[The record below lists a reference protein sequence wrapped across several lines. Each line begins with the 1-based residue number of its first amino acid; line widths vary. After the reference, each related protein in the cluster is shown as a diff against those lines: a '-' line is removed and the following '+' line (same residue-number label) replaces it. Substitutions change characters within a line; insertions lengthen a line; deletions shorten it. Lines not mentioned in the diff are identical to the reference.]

1 MNVMNVMKAMKAMKA
16 IKVTNAQT
24 QLKSFIRR
32 LAVVGALIVLPGAAM
47 AHTGLK
53 TSSPEDGAVVNQA
66 PEALHLT
73 FTAAVALVRLSV
85 TDAAGK
91 QLALDFTPSADR
103 GTDFHVP
110 IPAAAM
116 QTGSLTVEWAVIGA
130 DGHTVSNAFSYTV
143 DPSAAADAHH
153 AHGADHQHS
162 EEQHAAHHGDGQG
175 H

>member
-1 MNVMNVMKAMKAMKA
+1 MAPGLNGDMNVMKA
-16 IKVTNAQT
+16 IKVPNAQS
-24 QLKSFIRR
+24 QLKSFIQH
-32 LAVVGALIVLPGAAM
+32 LAVVVALIVLPGAAM

-110 IPAAAM
+110 LPAM
-116 QTGSLTVEWAVIGA
+116 QMGSMKVEWAVIGA

-143 DPSAAADAHH
+143 DPSAAAGAHH
-153 AHGADHQHS
+153 AHEGDHQHS
-162 EEQHAAHHGDGQG
+162 EAHHAEHHGNGQG